1 MRALI
6 IILLMTFGH
15 TAVYGTQCDDSHARQ
30 LLRNYQR
37 SILDHVDPSLKKSI
51 CEDTLSAIVAEH
63 GTHTSPALVSVAFS
77 VEEAANVTLAQTPE
91 DAELKVLFVDLD
103 ETLFF
108 EGMVR
113 FWRTSLLENT
123 SLVQQAVSRS
133 GYGSFEELARKKGKL
148 FKTPA
153 LETSE
158 LNNISRVLGSPHV
171 DHFKNPLF
179 FQTRETMEDGIQNHL
194 TRLSDAGYQIVGLT
208 NRPYAQANILYT
220 HKCLEDAGIS
230 FERSHCF
237 ARDGIEFQA
246 GRDGFTFSL
255 GVIYCDNRNKARQA
269 SLFLAQNLILGHI
282 TPAQKLHLALWDDQR
297 RIVTDFLEDKA
308 YASLRIGE
316 EVSKHA
322 VCMGLESLL
331 KQCLEDKAW
340 DPQTALDFL
349 SRSSF

>member
-1 MRALI
+1 
-6 IILLMTFGH
+6 MTFGH
-15 TAVYGTQCDDSHARQ
+15 TAIYGTSGVEEEERLH
-30 LLRNYQR
+30 LRNYQR
-37 SILDHVDPSLKKSI
+37 TILGYIDPSLKKSI
-51 CEDTLSAIVAEH
+51 CDNILSAVATDR
-63 GTHTSPALVSVAFS
+63 GTHASPARVSVAFS
-77 VEEAANVTLAQTPE
+77 VEDATNVTLAHTPE
-91 DAELKVLFVDLD
+91 DADLKVLFVDLD

-108 EGMVR
+108 EGAGR
-113 FWRTSLLENT
+113 FWKTRFLQDRN
-123 SLVQQAVSRS
+123 LVEKAVSQS
-133 GYGSFEELARKKGKL
+133 GYGRFEELARQKGKT
-148 FKTPA
+148 FKIPA

-158 LNNISRVLGSPHV
+158 LNNISRLLGSPHV

-179 FQTRETMEDGIQNHL
+179 FETRETMEDGIQNHL
-194 TRLSDAGYQIVGLT
+194 TRLREAGYQIVGLT

-220 HKCLEDAGIS
+220 RKCLEDAGIS

-237 ARDGIEFQA
+237 SRDGIEFQA

-308 YASLRIGE
+308 YASFRIGE
-316 EVSKHA
+316 KVSKHS

-331 KQCLEDKAW
+331 TQSLEDKTW
-340 DPQTALDFL
+340 DLQTAVDFL